1 MGNYLNPG
9 NSGFSGI
16 RNDIYVDKSGLIGL
30 INQTIDTPR
39 RLTCISRPRRF
50 GKSFAAQMMCAYYDK
65 TCDSAGLFD
74 DLKIAQDKG
83 YREHLNRYDVIYLDM
98 TEAIGEASVE
108 EVVPYIQRNVSREL
122 TEQYPDVK
130 SAEGFAAMLANAA
143 EAAGNKFVMI
153 IDEWDAPIRE
163 ACGRSGLQRKYLE
176 FLRSLFKNS
185 GMTSKIFAAVY
196 MTGILPVK
204 KDGSQSA
211 ISDFLEYTMVKPRQF
226 GPYVGFTEEEVRG
239 LCEAHGSDFEMM
251 KKWYD
256 GYSFRNLDSVYNP
269 NSVIKAIIN
278 DDFDSYWTQTS
289 AAESLMGY
297 ISLDFDGL
305 GRIVTELIGGVETE
319 VDTKGFANDLTTF
332 RDRDDVLTLLIHLGY
347 LTYNEE
353 TRRAHIP
360 NQEIRQEFA
369 RAIRQVKRDDTIRR
383 VRESEQLIADTVQG
397 NEEAVARQMEKI
409 HEEESPLY
417 YNNEQALRSVIKRA
431 YFSYG
436 NEYVMF
442 EELPAGSGSADV
454 VYLPKKN
461 SPLPV
466 LIVELKW
473 KKSVDSALEQIRD
486 RRYPEAVR
494 DFGSDILLV
503 GISYDKDAP
512 AGERRHRCR
521 IERYEE
527 RTEALTEVQNASHHN
542 HRG

>member
-9 NSGFSGI
+9 NSGFRGI

-39 RLTCISRPRRF
+39 CLTCISRPRRF
-50 GKSFAAQMMCAYYDK
+50 GKSFAAQMVCAYYDK

-74 DLKIAQDKG
+74 DLKIAGEKG

-98 TEAIGEASVE
+98 TEAIGGASVE
-108 EVVPYIQRNVSREL
+108 EVVPYIQENVIQEL
-122 TEQYPDVK
+122 TESYPELKVSK
-130 SAEGFAAMLANAA
+130 GFAATLANGA
-143 EAAGNKFVMI
+143 EIAGNKFIMI

-163 ACGRSGLQRKYLE
+163 AQGRPGLQRKYLE

-185 GMTSKIFAAVY
+185 GMTSKIFAAAY

-211 ISDFLEYTMVKPRQF
+211 ISDFQEYTMVKPRQF
-226 GPYVGFTEEEVRG
+226 APYVGFTEEEVRR
-239 LCEAHGSDFEMM
+239 LCEIHGSDFAMM

-269 NSVIKAIIN
+269 NSVMKAIFH
-278 DDFDSYWTQTS
+278 DDFDSYWVQTS

-297 ISLDFDGL
+297 IGLDFDGL
-305 GRIVTELIGGVETE
+305 GRTVTELIGGMETE
-319 VDTKGFANDLTTF
+319 VDTNGFANELTTF

-347 LTYNEE
+347 LAYDEG
-353 TRRAHIP
+353 TRSVHIP
-360 NQEIRQEFA
+360 NQEIRQEFS
-369 RAIRQVKRDDTIRR
+369 RAIRQVKRDDTVRR
-383 VRESEQLIADTVQG
+383 VRESEQLITDTVQG
-397 NEEAVARQMEKI
+397 KEEAVARQIEKI

-436 NEYVMF
+436 DEYVMF
-442 EELPAGSGSADV
+442 EELPAGSGYADV

-473 KKSVDSALEQIRD
+473 KQSADSALEQIRD
-486 RRYPEAVR
+486 RRYPKAVEGY
-494 DFGSDILLV
+494 GSHILLV
-503 GISYDKDAP
+503 GISYDRNAP
-512 AGERRHRCR
+512 AGKREHHCR

-527 RTEALTEVQNASHHN
+527 GGEALTSEKK
-542 HRG
+542 